1 MVRLVSIFSL
11 VAAAT
16 ASSCTSFASVV
27 QGNTNSPPAGLG
39 IPDCAYITANSAAIC
54 NTMAAWDIANSDT
67 CYLKGPGYGCTIN
80 AGQFSTTVAIYCQL
94 GPAAP
99 VGTATASA
107 SGSATNTPSATRT
120 GTPSNSPTPSNV
132 PAYYFDS
139 ITDFNGVQGNNGW
152 TYGFYTG
159 NGYPN
164 YNLAGRYGL
173 PSDGTIQQAW
183 LYNPSCNGW
192 VSNYELMPN
201 DGMNCNTPSCS
212 SVKPSILWTN
222 PYPVAFYM
230 KIIVTLQALENCG
243 NGVQMNLAVNGGT
256 IWNNIVNY
264 GMGTQRITYIG
275 TYVNSVELTGQPNF
289 GCNCAH
295 MSYHIALIPVAAT
308 PSTTSTASLTGS
320 ATRSAFASIS
330 ANGSATASLSAL
342 ASISATGSTSISLSA
357 IATSSASGSTSV
369 SLSPVATPSASGS
382 ASVSLSP
389 VASPS
394 GSGSASAS
402 ATTSTTETS
411 TLTATPTPSQTPTIS
426 LTSSITPTPSPTS
439 SVTPS
444 RSITPT
450 GSITPTS
457 SATGSPSMNVTII
470 YENAPMS
477 KGVIAAIAFSSI
489 FGILVAI
496 VCCGALGVM
505 LRRSPPPTQTVAE
518 RRPSTIERR
527 ASAVAERRASAVQRS
542 ASIVAVVERRDSK
555 ASEPRRN
562 SIVASAAE
570 RRKST
575 LELRAVEVQIEKK
588 DLT

>member
-1 MVRLVSIFSL
+1 MARLVSIFSL
-11 VAAAT
+11 VAVAT
-16 ASSCTSFASVV
+16 ASSCTSLSSVIE
-27 QGNTNSPPAGLG
+27 GNTNSPPSGLG
-39 IPDCAYITANSAAIC
+39 IPDCAYVTANSAAIC

-80 AGQFSTTVAIYCQL
+80 AGQFSTTVALYCQL

-99 VGTATASA
+99 AGTATASA

-139 ITDFNGVQGNNGW
+139 INDYNGVQGNNGW

-159 NGYPN
+159 NGYPT
-164 YNLAGRYGL
+164 YTLAGRYGI

-201 DGMNCNTPSCS
+201 DGMNCNTPSCG
-212 SVKPSILWTN
+212 SVKPSVIWTN

-230 KIIVTLQALENCG
+230 KIVVTLQALENCG

-295 MSYHIALIPVAAT
+295 MSYHIALVPVAAT

-320 ATRSAFASIS
+320 ATTSALASMS

-342 ASISATGSTSISLSA
+342 ATVSSSGSAIISLSA
-357 IATSSASGSTSV
+357 LPTS
-369 SLSPVATPSASGS
+369 SASGS
-382 ASVSLSP
+382 ASVSVSSVP
-389 VASPS
+389 TPS

-402 ATTSTTETS
+402 VTTSTTETS
-411 TLTATPTPSQTPTIS
+411 TLTSTPTPSQTPTIS
-426 LTSSITPTPSPTS
+426 FTSSITPTP
-439 SVTPS
+439 TPS
-444 RSITPT
+444 SSMTPSHSITPT
-450 GSITPTS
+450 GSISLTP

-489 FGILVAI
+489 FGILVVI
-496 VCCGALGVM
+496 VCCGAVGVI
-505 LRRSPPPTQTVAE
+505 LRRSPPAAQ
-518 RRPSTIERR
+518 
-527 ASAVAERRASAVQRS
+527 AVAERRASAIPERRVS
-542 ASIVAVVERRDSK
+542 TVAVVERRPSK
-555 ASEPRRN
+555 VAEPRRNSVIEAPAEPRRN
-562 SIVASAAE
+562 SIVTPAPE
-570 RRKST
+570 RRKSV
-575 LELRAVEVQIEKK
+575 LELRTVEVQIEKK

>member
-1 MVRLVSIFSL
+1 
-11 VAAAT
+11 
-16 ASSCTSFASVV
+16 V
-27 QGNTNSPPAGLG
+27 QGSTNSPPSGLG
-39 IPDCAYITANSAAIC
+39 IPDCAYLTANSAAIC

-80 AGQFSTTVAIYCQL
+80 SGQFSTTVAIYCKL

-99 VGTATASA
+99 LGTATASA
-107 SGSATNTPSATRT
+107 SASATDSASSTQT
-120 GTPSNSPTPSNV
+120 GTPTNTPTPSNV

-139 ITDFNGVQGNNGW
+139 INDYNGVQGNNGW

-159 NGYPN
+159 NGYPT
-164 YNLAGRYGL
+164 YTLAGRYGI

-192 VSNYELMPN
+192 VSNYEIMPN
-201 DGMNCNTPSCS
+201 DGMNCNTPSCG
-212 SVKPSILWTN
+212 SVKPSVIWTN

-230 KIIVTLQALENCG
+230 KIVVTLQALENCG

-264 GMGTQRITYIG
+264 GMGTQRINYIG
-275 TYVNSVELTGQPNF
+275 AYVNSVELTGQPNF

-295 MSYHIALIPVAAT
+295 MSYHIALVPVAAT

-320 ATRSAFASIS
+320 ATRSALASLS

-342 ASISATGSTSISLSA
+342 ASS
-357 IATSSASGSTSV
+357 
-369 SLSPVATPSASGS
+369 SASGS
-382 ASVSLSP
+382 ASVSLTAL
-389 VASPS
+389 ASLTGTTSTIVSFSAIATPS

-402 ATTSTTETS
+402 ATTSTTQTS
-411 TLTATPTPSQTPTIS
+411 TLTATPTPSQTPTVSFTSS
-426 LTSSITPTPSPTS
+426 LTPTPTPSS

-444 RSITPT
+444 LSITPT
-450 GSITPTS
+450 GSISLTP
-457 SATGSPSMNVTII
+457 SASGSPSMNVTIV

-489 FGILVAI
+489 FGILVVI
-496 VCCGALGVM
+496 VCCGAVGVV
-505 LRRSPPPTQTVAE
+505 LRRSPPAAQAIAE
-518 RRPSTIERR
+518 RRPSVV
-527 ASAVAERRASAVQRS
+527 AVAERRVST
-542 ASIVAVVERRDSK
+542 VAVVERRPSK
-555 ASEPRRN
+555 VAEPRRN
-562 SIVASAAE
+562 SVVEAPAE
-570 RRKST
+570 RRKSV
-575 LELRAVEVQIEKK
+575 LELRTVEVQIEKK

>member
-1 MVRLVSIFSL
+1 MVRLVSIFSF
-11 VAAAT
+11 VAAA
-16 ASSCTSFASVV
+16 AAQSCTSLSSVV

-39 IPDCAYITANSAAIC
+39 IPGCAYVTANSAAIC

-80 AGQFSTTVAIYCQL
+80 SGQFSTTVALYCQL

-139 ITDFNGVQGNNGW
+139 INDFNGVQGNNGW

-164 YNLAGRYGL
+164 YNLAGRYGM

-192 VSNYELMPN
+192 VSNYEMMPN
-201 DGMNCNTPSCS
+201 DAMNCNTPSCS
-212 SVKPSILWTN
+212 SVKPSIIWTN

-230 KIIVTLQALENCG
+230 KIVVTLQALENCG

-275 TYVNSVELTGQPNF
+275 TYVNTVELTGQPNF

-295 MSYHIALIPVAAT
+295 MSYHIALVPVAAT

-320 ATRSAFASIS
+320 ATRSASASIS
-330 ANGSATASLSAL
+330 ANGSATASLSAFASITASGSASITLSTL
-342 ASISATGSTSISLSA
+342 ASI
-357 IATSSASGSTSV
+357 
-369 SLSPVATPSASGS
+369 SASGS
-382 ASVSLSP
+382 ASASLSP
-389 VASPS
+389 VSTPS

-402 ATTSTTETS
+402 GSASTTETS
-411 TLTATPTPSQTPTIS
+411 TLTATPTPSQTPTVSFTSS
-426 LTSSITPTPSPTS
+426 LTPTPTPTSSI
-439 SVTPS
+439 TPS

-450 GSITPTS
+450 ASISLTP
-457 SATGSPSMNVTII
+457 SATGSPSMNVTIV
-470 YENAPMS
+470 YENAPLS
-477 KGVIAAIAFSSI
+477 KGLVAAIAFSSI
-489 FGILVAI
+489 FGLLVVI
-496 VCCGALGVM
+496 VCCGAVGVF
-505 LRRSPPPTQTVAE
+505 LRRSPPAAQVERRASVVAIAERRASVAAVAE
-518 RRPSTIERR
+518 RRPSKVT
-527 ASAVAERRASAVQRS
+527 
-542 ASIVAVVERRDSK
+542 
-555 ASEPRRN
+555 EPRRN
-562 SIVASAAE
+562 SVVTPAPE

-575 LELRAVEVQIEKK
+575 LELRTVEVQIEKK

>member
-222 PYPVAFYM
+222 PYTVAFYM

-342 ASISATGSTSISLSA
+342 ASISP
-357 IATSSASGSTSV
+357 SGSASV

-394 GSGSASAS
+394 GSGSSSASAS
-402 ATTSTTETS
+402 SSTTETS

-450 GSITPTS
+450 GSITLTS

-489 FGILVAI
+489 FGILIVI
-496 VCCGALGVM
+496 VCCGALGLM
-505 LRRSPPPTQTVAE
+505 LRRSPPPTQAVAE
-518 RRPSTIERR
+518 RRPSTVAERR
-527 ASAVAERRASAVQRS
+527 ASAVAERRASTIERS
-542 ASIVAVVERRDSK
+542 TSVVAVVQRRDSK

-562 SIVASAAE
+562 SIVGPD